1 MPNKV
6 EIFKEAEIFRKYI
19 FRMVEATLR
28 FERYNGQLSE
38 IITRINFERGD
49 AVAAIMHN
57 PADNTIV
64 LIEQFRY
71 PAYYKADGWVI
82 ELPAGVVEA
91 GESPDETMKREIEE
105 ETGYRAAVI
114 HHLQTFFVSP
124 GGTSERI
131 FLYYARINPNDRVG
145 AGGGLEKENEDIKVM
160 HPTIDEA
167 LALMNDKKI
176 TDAKTLIGLQ
186 WLQLNRNNL
195 PE

>member
-1 MPNKV
+1 MPDKV
-6 EIFKEAEIFRKYI
+6 EIFKETEIFRKFM
-19 FRMVEATLR
+19 FRMIEATLR
-28 FERYNGQLSE
+28 FERYNGQQSD
-38 IITRINFERGD
+38 IITRVNFERGD

-57 PADNTIV
+57 PADDTII

-71 PAYYKADGWVI
+71 PAYHKAGGWVI
-82 ELPAGVVEA
+82 ELPAGVIED
-91 GESPDETMKREIEE
+91 GESSDETMKREIEE

-131 FLYYARINPNDRVG
+131 FLYYCRINPDDKVG
-145 AGGGLEKENEDIKVM
+145 AGGGLEAENEDIKVM

-167 LALMNDKKI
+167 LQLMNDKKI

-186 WLQLNRNNL
+186 WLQWNRNNL
-195 PE
+195 PK

>member
-1 MPNKV
+1 M
-6 EIFKEAEIFRKYI
+6 IEAK
-19 FRMVEATLR
+19 LR
-28 FERYNGQLSE
+28 FERYNGELSDT
-38 IITRINFERGD
+38 ITRINFERGD

-57 PADNTIV
+57 PADDTLV

-71 PAYYKADGWVI
+71 PAYHKAGGWVI

-131 FLYYARINPNDRVG
+131 FLYYARINLNDKVS
-145 AGGGLEKENEDIKVM
+145 AGGGLATENEDIKVM

-167 LALMNDKKI
+167 LQLMNDKKI

-195 PE
+195 PK

>member
-1 MPNKV
+1 MPDKV
-6 EIFKEAEIFRKYI
+6 EILEENEIFRKFM
-19 FRMVEATLR
+19 FRLIEAKLR
-28 FERYNGQLSE
+28 FERYNGELSDT
-38 IITRINFERGD
+38 ITRINFERGD
-49 AVAAIMHN
+49 AVAVIMHN
-57 PADNTIV
+57 PADDTIV

-71 PAYYKADGWVI
+71 PAYHKAGGWVI

-131 FLYYARINPNDRVG
+131 FLYYGRINPQDKVG
-145 AGGGLEKENEDIKVM
+145 AGGGLEAENEDIKVM

-167 LALMNDKKI
+167 LQLMNDKKI

-186 WLQLNRNNL
+186 WLQLNRNHL
-195 PE
+195 PK

>member
-1 MPNKV
+1 MPDKV
-6 EIFKEAEIFRKYI
+6 QIISENEIFRKYF
-19 FRMVEATLR
+19 FRMVEAVIR
-28 FERYNGQLSE
+28 FERYNGEMSDPINRLS
-38 IITRINFERGD
+38 FERGD

-71 PAYYKADGWVI
+71 PAYHKDNAWVI
-82 ELPAGVVEA
+82 ELPAGVVES
-91 GESPDETMKREIEE
+91 GEDPAETMKREIEE
-105 ETGYRAAVI
+105 ETGYRAAVV

-131 FLYYARINPNDRVG
+131 FLYYARINPDDKISD
-145 AGGGLEKENEDIKVM
+145 GGGLAEENEDIKVM
-160 HPTIDEA
+160 HPTIDAA
-167 LALMNDKKI
+167 LQLMQDKKI

-186 WLQLNRNNL
+186 WLQLNQDNL

>member
-1 MPNKV
+1 MPDKV
-6 EIFKEAEIFRKYI
+6 EIVEENEIFRKYI
-19 FRMVEATLR
+19 FRMIEAKLR
-28 FERYNGQLSE
+28 FERYNGELSDT
-38 IITRINFERGD
+38 ITRINFERGD

-57 PADNTIV
+57 PADDTLV

-71 PAYYKADGWVI
+71 PAYHKAGGWVI
-82 ELPAGVVEA
+82 ELPAGVVET

-105 ETGYRAAVI
+105 ETGYRAAII

-131 FLYYARINPNDRVG
+131 FLYYGRINPQDKIS
-145 AGGGLEKENEDIKVM
+145 AGGGLAAENEDIKVM

-167 LALMNDKKI
+167 LQLMNDKKI

-186 WLQLNRNNL
+186 WLQLNRNHL
-195 PE
+195 PK